1 MIKSEKN
8 AATRRA
14 LQPRNRRLIRR
25 SGRKLK
31 HAIGVFASA
40 IVLGTILLLVS
51 VANEQ
56 REAAEER
63 AWNDVDNLTGAFE
76 EQVRRVVDSVHGAI
90 ALLKSRLT
98 AEGST
103 FNLVDWTE
111 HVPEFATSTVQVAFV
126 GPDGKLLATSLSRT
140 PKPVDLSDREHVRVQ
155 LKGEHKGLFIGKP
168 VTGRVS
174 GQPTIQLTERIENA
188 DGKLAGIIV
197 FSLSPEFLTT
207 LHRVVHLGKT
217 GSMILMGED
226 GVIRASY
233 GAWQKSDLEFIG
245 KSIPGM
251 KAIIDARTSP
261 GGHYRGDNPLNG
273 EPAFVHWQ
281 KVKDYPLVVAVSFGE
296 SEVFAVTNRSAAMLG
311 ALGAGVVA
319 LTLTTT
325 LILYREISR
334 RVHREVALF
343 DESRKLVLANDNLQR
358 RHRQLQLTST
368 ELNSERTRL
377 QLVNIEL
384 NTAKEQADEANQA
397 KTSLLMNMSHE
408 FRTPMH
414 AILNYTNMGLKK
426 LSLSPIS

>member
-90 ALLKSRLT
+90 ALLRSRLT

-261 GGHYRGDNPLNG
+261 EGHYRGDNPLNG

-296 SEVFAVTNRSAAMLG
+296 NEVFAVTNRSAAMLG

-325 LILYREISR
+325 L
-334 RVHREVALF
+334 
-343 DESRKLVLANDNLQR
+343 N
-358 RHRQLQLTST
+358 
-368 ELNSERTRL
+368 
-377 QLVNIEL
+377 
-384 NTAKEQADEANQA
+384 
-397 KTSLLMNMSHE
+397 
-408 FRTPMH
+408 
-414 AILNYTNMGLKK
+414 
-426 LSLSPIS
+426 SLSRDIAPGSSGSGALRREPQTCARQ